1 MGFFDTLK
9 GRNIPIKRKLT
20 GEKAMAKTHED
31 IYEAILIV
39 AKALEPLYGNVNEAV
54 DGVITFSLGNGL
66 FGAPNIFTGL
76 CTPAAKFLKKPGLD
90 VNVTWEH
97 IWGRKNSS
105 IALIEE
111 IRKGRSDKFLINLI
125 KSRCRVTITLKEEN
139 QALRPYQN
147 DPDLVK
153 KHPRQ
158 VYKAAGLNWVDW
170 IGPEIKV
177 YNISGVVYNTKDDIC
192 NEYNISMNQL
202 NYRLGKQAK
211 KWKDWYIER
220 IDPRTSGMR

>member
-1 MGFFDTLK
+1 MLE
-9 GRNIPIKRKLT
+9 N
-20 GEKAMAKTHED
+20 HER

-39 AKALEPLYGNVNEAV
+39 SKQLEPIYGKTSETDEIITNHIDTLLQKAV
-54 DGVITFSLGNGL
+54 DSVSNFMLGNGL
-66 FGAPNIFTGL
+66 FGAPNIFIGK
-76 CTPAAKFLKKPGLD
+76 CTPSCQYAKKPGSGRD
-90 VNVTWEH
+90 TTWEH
-97 IWGRKNSS
+97 IWGRKNSA
-105 IALIEE
+105 ITLIQQ
-111 IRKGRSDKFLINLI
+111 IRKGKSDAFLIRLI
-125 KSRCRVTITLKEEN
+125 KSRCRVTIALRSEN

-147 DPDLVK
+147 DEVLAK
-153 KHPRQ
+153 KHPRMA
-158 VYKAAGLNWVDW
+158 YKAAGLEWVDW

-177 YNISGVVYNTKDDIC
+177 YNISGAVYNTKDDIC